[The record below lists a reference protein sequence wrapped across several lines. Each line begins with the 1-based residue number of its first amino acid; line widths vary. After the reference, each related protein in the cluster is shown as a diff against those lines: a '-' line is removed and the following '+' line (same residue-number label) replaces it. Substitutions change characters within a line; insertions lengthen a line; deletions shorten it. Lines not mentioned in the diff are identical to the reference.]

1 MESAGGVEL
10 NPDACPHTSTENLIY
25 LFFYLSIY
33 LLDFIVIIRFVR
45 VRIIG
50 WIACPIGNTFKNSI
64 QLTTEAFHFENN
76 LRFNEMLELKGLL
89 NNWGDVSWICN
100 VYSVHNGGDCVNLKV
115 NFQSIWIKRNALID
129 DFFYKS
135 MVWKIKRNTKI
146 LFKLIKTSKLLVNW
160 PIAKV
165 RCSEISGW
173 SIA

>member
-10 NPDACPHTSTENLIY
+10 NPDACPHTSTGNLIY
-25 LFFYLSIY
+25 LSIYLSIY
-33 LLDFIVIIRFVR
+33 LLDFIVITEGFRFVR

-89 NNWGDVSWICN
+89 NNWGDISWIYN

-115 NFQSIWIKRNALID
+115 NFQSIWIKINALND
-129 DFFYKS
+129 DFFTRAWYE
-135 MVWKIKRNTKI
+135 
-146 LFKLIKTSKLLVNW
+146 KLRGIRKCYLN
-160 PIAKV
+160 
-165 RCSEISGW
+165 
-173 SIA
+173 